1 MLFPLLSVA
10 SENGNQKKLQKNER
24 LKLKTIR
31 SRPLPSTNS
40 NTFLTPR
47 IPLDTKPPTVI
58 CHQKTMS
65 EPIPESIPTSQDP
78 RSKRPTKRL
87 ALTPTSAQA
96 QSLASLFSHPE
107 REIIIPPT
115 SAPPSSANFLKPP
128 EIVANVQG
136 SSAGAGSG
144 EFHVYKASRRREY
157 ERIRIM
163 EGEVEREN
171 ADQEFERRKEER
183 NKLDEARTEKRR
195 KKRDARKKGKGG
207 GEKGGNGVSGG
218 GLMDVD
224 GGENGEGDDQE
235 VREGKLGP
243 IVDIGRGVVIHDD
256 YDDDDGDVGKRK

>member
-1 MLFPLLSVA
+1 
-10 SENGNQKKLQKNER
+10 
-24 LKLKTIR
+24 
-31 SRPLPSTNS
+31 
-40 NTFLTPR
+40 
-47 IPLDTKPPTVI
+47 
-58 CHQKTMS
+58 MS

-107 REIIIPPT
+107 REIFIPPIA
-115 SAPPSSANFLKPP
+115 APPSSANFLKPP

-157 ERIRIM
+157 ERIKLM

-171 ADQEFERRKEER
+171 ADREFERRREER
-183 NKLDEARTEKRR
+183 RKVDEARTEKRR
-195 KKRDARKKGKGG
+195 KKRGVRKKGKGG

-218 GLMDVD
+218 GVMEVD
-224 GGENGEGDDQE
+224 GSENGERDDQE
-235 VREGKLGP
+235 VGEGNSRP
-243 IVDIGRGVVIHDD
+243 AVDNGRGVVIHDD
-256 YDDDDGDVGKRK
+256 DEDDDGAVGGQK